1 MSDIEGRNKESLGTN
16 VHLNSSYVDHISTIE
31 LHGNTSIHEF
41 SLKTLFIRILIKY
54 DSDSIV
60 TFFSL

>member
-1 MSDIEGRNKESLGTN
+1 MTDIEGRNKESLGTN

-41 SLKTLFIRILIKY
+41 SLKSLFIRILIKY
-54 DSDSIV
+54 DSD
-60 TFFSL
+60 